1 MDSFDAMPN
10 KANEKLVALNLDR
23 ISYWL
28 GQGAGL
34 SDPVAELL
42 GLSGFLPLHP
52 RTVMNSWRNRLQP
65 PRESKLEAIKGVA
78 PPPTNPKL

>member
-1 MDSFDAMPN
+1 MPN
-10 KANEKLVALNLDR
+10 SSNEKLVALNLDR
-23 ISYWL
+23 IRYWL

-42 GLSGFLPLHP
+42 GLSGFLPIHP
-52 RTVMNSWRNRLQP
+52 RTVMSSWRNRLEP
-65 PRESKLEAIKGVA
+65 PRERKIEVIKGVA